1 MEGFKLMTS
10 ASGGMLSTAVYRL
23 LPSIHKIPT
32 FKSMAVWKFLKAN
45 WILSLVR
52 KRAVDRL
59 QRTAKELSRP

>member
-1 MEGFKLMTS
+1 MTS
-10 ASGGMLSTAVYRL
+10 VSRGMVSTAVFRL
-23 LPSIHKIPT
+23 LPSHRITT